1 MQDIFP
7 RAYHTLVHCPI
18 ASIFDTLLELEQ
30 NYAIAIQELQTASDH
45 ELLTIQARLENI

>member
-30 NYAIAIQELQTASDH
+30 SYAIAIQDLQTASDN
-45 ELLTIQARLENI
+45 ELSVIRTR